1 MKYRLRR
8 ADGVY
13 RWVDGRAEPLRDQSG
28 HIVQWYGLSHDIDDQ
43 MHVEEALRER
53 ERFLWQ
59 LVETLPAMID
69 CASPNGEP
77 VYRSQQLREFLGYDL
92 ESLDVAGKRR
102 LAGTLDAG
110 VHPDDVADVK
120 KQYAHSLR
128 TGEPY
133 ARRHRLRRFDGEYR
147 WVETRAAPMRDA
159 EGKVLQW
166 NVICLDIDGQVRAE
180 ENLRLTQES
189 LSRASQAAS
198 LAELSA
204 SIAHEVNQ
212 PLAAIVANSHACQ
225 RWLSAAPP
233 NVERAKI
240 TAGRIVRD
248 ANAAADVVSRIRA
261 LFKQSL
267 ETRTSTT
274 FGSVVSE
281 VHGLIADE
289 AARRRVRVD
298 IEVESDLPLIAF
310 DRVQIQQV
318 LINLIRNGMDAME
331 ETEKERV
338 LGVRTRLMDDVIQT
352 AISDRGPGIAFPDK
366 IFEPFF
372 TTKEQGMG
380 MGLAICRSIV
390 ESHGGRLWAEK
401 AEPRGAKFVF
411 TLPVDVKTTS

>member
-1 MKYRLRR
+1 
-8 ADGVY
+8 
-13 RWVDGRAEPLRDQSG
+13 
-28 HIVQWYGLSHDIDDQ
+28 
-43 MHVEEALRER
+43 
-53 ERFLWQ
+53 
-59 LVETLPAMID
+59 
-69 CASPNGEP
+69 
-77 VYRSQQLREFLGYDL
+77 
-92 ESLDVAGKRR
+92 
-102 LAGTLDAG
+102 
-110 VHPDDVADVK
+110 
-120 KQYAHSLR
+120 
-128 TGEPY
+128 
-133 ARRHRLRRFDGEYR
+133 

-401 AEPRGAKFVF
+401 AEPCGAKFVF
-411 TLPVDVKTTS
+411 TLPVDVKTAS